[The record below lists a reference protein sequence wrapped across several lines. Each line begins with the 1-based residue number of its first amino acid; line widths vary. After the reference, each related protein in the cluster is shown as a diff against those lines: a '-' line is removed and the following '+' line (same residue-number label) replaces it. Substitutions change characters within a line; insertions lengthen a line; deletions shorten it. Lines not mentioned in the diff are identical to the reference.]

1 MNIKTLFLFFYI
13 KFSPKVDTMTKC
25 LLLGE
30 LMKREWII
38 IPLILLTGC
47 LEKDITK
54 LDVKMLNDK
63 GESIGAVK
71 FQEVSSGVK
80 LTFDLKELPSGE
92 HAVHIHDKGE
102 CKKPDFK
109 SAGKDFNP
117 DEKEHGLLHPKG
129 SHSGDLPNLIVED
142 GGTVKAELM
151 APNVT
156 LKEGK
161 QTLIRKDGTTIVIH
175 EEKDDG
181 MTQPEGDAGGIIAC
195 GEISKEK

>member
-1 MNIKTLFLFFYI
+1 
-13 KFSPKVDTMTKC
+13 
-25 LLLGE
+25 
-30 LMKREWII
+30 MKRVWMM

-54 LDVKMLNDK
+54 LDVKMVNAK
-63 GESIGAVK
+63 GDSVGKVK
-71 FQEVSSGVK
+71 LQEVSSGIK
-80 LTFDLKELPSGE
+80 LTFDLKGLPSGE

-109 SAGKDFNP
+109 SSGKDLNP

-129 SHSGDLPNLIVED
+129 SHAGDLRNIIVED
-142 GGTVKAELM
+142 DGTVKAEIM
-151 APNVT
+151 AANLT

-161 QTLIRKDGTTIVIH
+161 KTLIKKNGTTLVIH

-181 MTQPEGDAGGIIAC
+181 MTQPEGDAGDGIAC

>member
-1 MNIKTLFLFFYI
+1 
-13 KFSPKVDTMTKC
+13 
-25 LLLGE
+25 
-30 LMKREWII
+30 MKSVWMM

-54 LDVKMLNDK
+54 LDVKMVNAK
-63 GESIGAVK
+63 GDSIGKVK
-71 FQEVSSGVK
+71 FQEVSSGIK
-80 LTFDLKELPSGE
+80 LTFDLKGLPSGE

-109 SAGKDFNP
+109 SSGKDLNP

-129 SHSGDLPNLIVED
+129 SHAGDLRNIIVED
-142 GGTVKAELM
+142 DGTVKAEIM
-151 APNVT
+151 APNLT

-161 QTLIRKDGTTIVIH
+161 KTLIKKNGTTLVIH

-181 MTQPEGDAGGIIAC
+181 MTQPEGDAGDGIAC